1 MSALSLH
8 IESTDS
14 MIEIVNGKVTR
25 LHLGLRPGIVTT
37 YMADVGVFYHTSLY
51 SAIKS

>member
-14 MIEIVNGKVTR
+14 MIIGKTVCF
-25 LHLGLRPGIVTT
+25 VK
-37 YMADVGVFYHTSLY
+37 VGNTAST
-51 SAIKS
+51 KSRNEQFDPNFC